1 MRGDR
6 LAFDQALRDVTALQK
21 ETPWDVARRLA
32 AMLEHAW
39 VHRADG
45 ATPDACAT
53 CATIEVYVTVLRG
66 GLQLGPDPQEG

>member
-32 AMLEHAW
+32 GML
-39 VHRADG
+39 VHVWHHRDAG
-45 ATPDACAT
+45 GTPETCAT
-53 CATIEVYVTVLRG
+53 CATAEVYVRVLEG
-66 GLQLGPDPQEG
+66 GLQIGPDPQEG